1 MTNLIVITVYNDVM
15 SHIVAGESEVIA
27 TSKTQALVVPLLQQ
41 WRTGGGGLS
50 TVPPSLLGDVEA
62 VIH

>member
-27 TSKTQALVVPLLQQ
+27 TSKTQALVVPLLLHSS
-41 WRTGGGGLS
+41 GGL
-50 TVPPSLLGDVEA
+50 GVE
-62 VIH
+62 VFLQYLHHYLVMLKQ